1 MKIHIIIINIT
12 IMSRT
17 YGRHLYDSFRRSS
30 NFVLFP
36 RFIYI
41 LFYFLFIYKTHLSNV
56 VNAFASSVKQLLFF
70 LTILSHGTVG
80 DKDIITSET
89 LTTCNFVMLIK
100 EGVCKNFSRGGA
112 WSFLNFN
119 ITDFLKI
126 VCRYQENI
134 LKFTRAHYCH
144 TYK

>member
-89 LTTCNFVMLIK
+89 LTTCNVVMLIK